1 MQPTGA
7 DSLSFRAFSVIIHVQ
22 NCSQHARVIIRQ
34 TLLLP
39 EQVQNE
45 VADVL
50 AQRRRVLILKPVLA
64 KECWIWHVSCTLQ
77 AAAIRKVANSTGQL
91 ETKHK
96 EQSRPTQHVRLSKI
110 NKRQALGA
118 CKLIIT
124 YYEYEVSR
132 LQQIHCTVLN
142 LMRFRVDSNTR
153 QQ

>member
-64 KECWIWHVSCTLQ
+64 KECWIWHVSCILQ
-77 AAAIRKVANSTGQL
+77 AAAIRKGC
-91 ETKHK
+91 
-96 EQSRPTQHVRLSKI
+96 EQHWP
-110 NKRQALGA
+110 A
-118 CKLIIT
+118 
-124 YYEYEVSR
+124 
-132 LQQIHCTVLN
+132 
-142 LMRFRVDSNTR
+142 
-153 QQ
+153 